1 MDQPFGRGVF
11 RMKVSPATGSQGA
24 APRGAVSGLNA
35 TVLVLNKLYHPIH
48 VTSARR
54 AFVLLYKNDAEAISL
69 ADERLVGFDFSAWL
83 DFSHKGPPATD
94 DDDFVATVSARLRVP
109 RIGRLLDYERFP
121 IGRV

>member
-35 TVLVLNKLYHPIH
+35 TVLVLNRLYHPIH

-54 AFVLLYKNDAEAISL
+54 AFVLLYKADAEAIAL
-69 ADERLVGFDFSAWL
+69 HDDRIVGFDFSAWL
-83 DFSHKGPPATD
+83 ALDGATAPCE
-94 DDDFVATVSARLRVP
+94 DDDFVATPHAKLRVP
-109 RIGRLLDYERFP
+109 RIVRLLDYE
-121 IGRV
+121 